1 MRKNRLFSLILST
14 SILFT
19 YICISG
25 CAAKPRVLKVLTHDS
40 FSATKAVIEA
50 FENANNLR
58 IEFIKGGDAGET
70 LGKAILA
77 KGNPL
82 ADVIFG
88 VDNTFAGRALD
99 ADILEPFNSPSLTGI
114 PAAFRIDPANRLIPI
129 DYAHVC
135 LIYDIRYF
143 SSRKVPVPR
152 KLEDLTLPVYR
163 SLLVVE
169 NPAVSSP
176 GLAFL
181 LATVGYF
188 AHRSPSAWQDYWL
201 ELRNNDVRVVN
212 GWNDAYYGE
221 FSASGKGRRPIV
233 VSYATDPA
241 ADIFFASE
249 PKPALPRV
257 GTISTDQAGFLQ
269 IEFAGVLKGA
279 KEIEAAR
286 KFLDFMLSID
296 FQQDIPLQMWVYPVL
311 TDAKLP
317 ELFRSFAPA
326 PSRPM
331 VMDPKEIGDNRDR
344 LIADWTHIVLK

>member
-1 MRKNRLFSLILST
+1 MRKNRILLIPSLAILAT
-14 SILFT
+14 SIFL
-19 YICISG
+19 SG
-25 CAAKPRVLKVLTHDS
+25 CAAKQRVLKVLTHDS
-40 FSATKAVIEA
+40 FSATKAVIEV
-50 FENANNLR
+50 FENANHLR

-77 KGNPL
+77 KGNPM

-99 ADILEPFNSPSLTGI
+99 ADILEPYDSPLLSGI
-114 PAAFRIDPANRLIPI
+114 PAAFRIDPSNRLLPV

-135 LIYDIRYF
+135 LIHDIQYF

-152 KLEDLTLPVYR
+152 KLEDLTLPAYR

-188 AHRSPSAWQDYWL
+188 AERGPSAWQDYWRR
-201 ELRNNDVRVVN
+201 LRNNDVRVVN

-221 FSASGKGRRPIV
+221 FSAAGKGRRPIV

-241 ADIFFASE
+241 ADIYFASE

-257 GTISTDQAGFLQ
+257 GTISADQAGFLQ
-269 IEFAGVLKGA
+269 IEFAGVFKGA
-279 KEIEAAR
+279 KEKNAAR
-286 KFLDFMLSID
+286 KFVDFMLSME
-296 FQQDIPLQMWVYPVL
+296 FQQDIPMQMWVYPVL

-317 ELFRSFAPA
+317 ELFRRFAPA
-326 PSRPM
+326 PSRP
-331 VMDPKEIGDNRDR
+331 VIMDPKEIGDNRDR
-344 LIADWTHIVLK
+344 LIADWTRIVLK